1 MAIEKKTQDR
11 IEAIKK
17 LLRENKEGMWLS
29 EIAKVCEIPLGSINY
44 IIFGQVKKGKKYG
57 GYIEKDIGN
66 KLEVVTEG
74 KNKKIKLIY

>member
-1 MAIEKKTQDR
+1 
-11 IEAIKK
+11 
-17 LLRENKEGMWLS
+17 LS